1 MNKNTVY
8 ILQKDYEYP
17 NGKVYKGVGHTI
29 KEWQRYFP
37 YLIGRDFDIKTDW
50 FKPKEEPKKLD
61 KEKEFQKVL
70 KCLKNNKVVV
80 DTREDGI
87 YTRLA
92 GRESDGEAFTL
103 HFALAYPF
111 PKGKPKEEVNESK
124 PTEQFQWTNE
134 LVMEFVNFHDEQ
146 KGIHW
151 LSEDIEKFK
160 QSKSKKE
167 EPQWEILEI
176 ESYGGEI
183 RKLIDGEYR
192 LYTDGVGFTA
202 TYLLQ
207 RSDSKIKTVKRLSDG
222 EVFSVGDVI
231 KVHTDIKPIVSFE
244 LKNNKQIWCSI
255 DNAKGYGSCLSVSEK
270 APKEEQVPIK
280 VEIMEFG
287 YGKPQENKGNFY
299 VANFNLPNNAK
310 LPTEKYQSIKSAI
323 EDVLNEDKI
332 KHEKLL
338 SKIESKVRLA
348 NMINTQANY
357 LKETLDY
364 INSLK

>member
-1 MNKNTVY
+1 MDKNTEFKWNDKLVQDY
-8 ILQKDYEYP
+8 IQFYAASYAAS
-17 NGKVYKGVGHTI
+17 VA
-29 KEWQRYFP
+29 YF
-37 YLIGRDFDIKTDW
+37 
-50 FKPKEEPKKLD
+50 
-61 KEKEFQKVL
+61 
-70 KCLKNNKVVV
+70 N
-80 DTREDGI
+80 
-87 YTRLA
+87 
-92 GRESDGEAFTL
+92 SDETL
-103 HFALAYPF
+103 
-111 PKGKPKEEVNESK
+111 
-124 PTEQFQWTNE
+124 
-134 LVMEFVNFHDEQ
+134 
-146 KGIHW
+146 
-151 LSEDIEKFK
+151 EKFK

-176 ESYGGEI
+176 ECYGGEI
-183 RKLIDGEYR
+183 RKLIDDEYR

-207 RSDSKIKTVKRLSDG
+207 RSDSKIKTVKRFPDNT
-222 EVFSVGDVI
+222 VWSVDDDTQHGKI
-231 KVHTDIKPIVSFE
+231 TAFE
-244 LKNNKQIWCSI
+244 IAGSIMVAKIKNNVFPY
-255 DNAKGYGSCLSVSEK
+255 DYPLYLSELK

>member
-1 MNKNTVY
+1 MDKNTVY
-8 ILQKDYEYP
+8 ILQKDLPHVKAGTEFSQENNNPDYYNANFCHYHDRLHKSRIINNP
-17 NGKVYKGVGHTI
+17 T
-29 KEWQRYFP
+29 
-37 YLIGRDFDIKTDW
+37 W
-50 FKPKEEPKKLD
+50 F
-61 KEKEFQKVL
+61 
-70 KCLKNNKVVV
+70 
-80 DTREDGI
+80 
-87 YTRLA
+87 
-92 GRESDGEAFTL
+92 
-103 HFALAYPF
+103 
-111 PKGKPKEEVNESK
+111 KPKEEVNESK

-167 EPQWEILEI
+167 EPQWEILEYKNTTNGDVFTFQSVCNNSIYSDGFKDNTSEFSRQDCFII
-176 ESYGGEI
+176 ES
-183 RKLIDGEYR
+183 
-192 LYTDGVGFTA
+192 
-202 TYLLQ
+202 
-207 RSDSKIKTVKRLSDG
+207 VKRFPDNT
-222 EVFSVGDVI
+222 VWSVDKKYFI
-231 KVHTDIKPIVSFE
+231 KGWGMCT
-244 LKNNKQIWCSI
+244 LKNFKILESGKMVVYFY
-255 DNAKGYGSCLSVSEK
+255 DFGMGYILSELPTEK

>member
-1 MNKNTVY
+1 MDKNTEFKWNDKLVQDY
-8 ILQKDYEYP
+8 IQFYAASYAAS
-17 NGKVYKGVGHTI
+17 VA
-29 KEWQRYFP
+29 YF
-37 YLIGRDFDIKTDW
+37 
-50 FKPKEEPKKLD
+50 
-61 KEKEFQKVL
+61 
-70 KCLKNNKVVV
+70 N
-80 DTREDGI
+80 
-87 YTRLA
+87 
-92 GRESDGEAFTL
+92 SDETL
-103 HFALAYPF
+103 
-111 PKGKPKEEVNESK
+111 
-124 PTEQFQWTNE
+124 
-134 LVMEFVNFHDEQ
+134 
-146 KGIHW
+146 
-151 LSEDIEKFK
+151 EKFK

-231 KVHTDIKPIVSFE
+231 TGFSFNDGRKINRFSIQNGKLWISQKSGDCEIQHIKKV
-244 LKNNKQIWCSI
+244 
-255 DNAKGYGSCLSVSEK
+255 

-287 YGKPQENKGNFY
+287 YGKPQENKGKFY